1 MTDNIL
7 AGDRPPL
14 PIELPGGVVPVTLL
28 TGFLGAG
35 KTTLLNRILNGDHGL
50 RVGVLVNDFGAI
62 NIDAGLIEGV
72 TENTISLTNG
82 CVCCQVR
89 DDLMGSIVQLRTENP
104 RIDHI
109 LLEASGIADPEN
121 VATTIVDP
129 RHAHLVR
136 LDTITCVVD
145 ADTLLDE
152 TVPPE
157 VTSLKMRQIGC
168 SDLVVLNKID
178 LVGHEYADAVK
189 SAITGFAPGLS
200 VVEAIDADVPLEI
213 LLDVDRFRA
222 EDALRG
228 SAESGSP
235 PFATF
240 HYRSEAPLSLDALRR
255 LMRSLPSEVYRVKGF
270 VLSDKDPEQ
279 RAVLQAVGM
288 RATIETGGAWDGA
301 PPRTDLVVIGDR
313 DLDVEAMTR
322 RLDACQAEEPAKP

>member
-7 AGDRPPL
+7 AGDRPAL
-14 PIELPGGVVPVTLL
+14 PIELPGGAVPVTLL

-89 DDLMGSIVQLRTENP
+89 DDLIGSIVQLRTENP
-104 RIDHI
+104 QIDHI

-121 VATTIVDP
+121 VATTVVDP

-145 ADTLLDE
+145 ADTFLDE
-152 TVPPE
+152 SVPPE

-168 SDLVVLNKID
+168 SDLVVLNKVD
-178 LVGHEYADAVK
+178 LVGYEYAAAVK
-189 SAITGFAPGLS
+189 QAITGFAPALS

-222 EDALRG
+222 EAALSGAPADAD
-228 SAESGSP
+228 P

-240 HYRSEAPLSLDALRR
+240 HFQSDKPLSLDALRNLLR
-255 LMRSLPSEVYRVKGF
+255 TLPAEVYRVKGF
-270 VLSDKDPEQ
+270 VLSEEEPD
-279 RAVLQAVGM
+279 RRTVLQAVGR
-288 RATIETGGAWDGA
+288 RARFSVDGDWGDRPA
-301 PPRTDLVVIGDR
+301 RTDLVAIGDPR
-313 DLDVEAMTR
+313 LDMDVLSR
-322 RLDACQAEEPAKP
+322 RLDDCRTSDRV